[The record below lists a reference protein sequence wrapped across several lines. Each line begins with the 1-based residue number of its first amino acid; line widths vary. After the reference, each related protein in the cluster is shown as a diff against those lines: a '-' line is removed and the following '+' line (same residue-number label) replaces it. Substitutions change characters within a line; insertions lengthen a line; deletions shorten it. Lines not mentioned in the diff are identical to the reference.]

1 MGDVKLLL
9 KCSASQ
15 EKVYKKKFGDMVI
28 HFSED
33 PDNKY
38 PCCLPVFRCE
48 DPVIVANTIT
58 GKRERSTH
66 ISYSDKCFSP
76 SRHIRIGTAYGE
88 TYEDIEATIGQMKAI
103 EDLSVG

>member
-1 MGDVKLLL
+1 MVKLLL

-15 EKVYKKKFGDMVI
+15 EKEYKKKFGDMVI

-33 PDNKY
+33 PDSKY

-48 DPVIVANTIT
+48 DPVIVANTLT
-58 GKRERSTH
+58 GKRERIVQVSYQPQ
-66 ISYSDKCFSP
+66 SYSP
-76 SRHIRIGTAYGE
+76 ARHIRMGTAYGNSYDE
-88 TYEDIEATIGQMKAI
+88 IQEVIGQMKTI